1 MTMAAASRP
10 EGYRS
15 YLITLAR
22 VHLARAGPVR
32 NKVEASDLVQ
42 DVLLRAHEVRRQFRG
57 TMTNEYRAWLQQI
70 LKTKLA
76 DAQRHHGRQKRDIV
90 REWSIEDSANNMG
103 ELAADLTSPS
113 QRLAKREGI
122 LRLAE
127 ALTALPDDQRT
138 AVELR
143 YIRDLSLADIA
154 GLMSRSKPGVA
165 GLLRRGLLFHPA
177 YRRGVAAVDLV
188 DADRF
193 GPIAESDHA
202 AELNPSDLLWE
213 PADDYRDPVGAA
225 LEEYRGRWIA
235 GFAPVGNTRFVV
247 IVQQRYKEALKL
259 DPSLWRNLVAW
270 SALVI
275 GLAMAILVV
284 ILRCTRSNT

>member
-1 MTMAAASRP
+1 M
-10 EGYRS
+10 G
-15 YLITLAR
+15 
-22 VHLARAGPVR
+22 
-32 NKVEASDLVQ
+32 
-42 DVLLRAHEVRRQFRG
+42 
-57 TMTNEYRAWLQQI
+57 
-70 LKTKLA
+70 
-76 DAQRHHGRQKRDIV
+76 IV
-90 REWSIEDSANNMG
+90 RSRDPRRSVVLVAPKDVEGPETDS
-103 ELAADLTSPS
+103 
-113 QRLAKREGI
+113 
-122 LRLAE
+122 
-127 ALTALPDDQRT
+127 RT
-138 AVELR
+138 QFGGYAV
-143 YIRDLSLADIA
+143 
-154 GLMSRSKPGVA
+154 
-165 GLLRRGLLFHPA
+165 LFHPA

-235 GFAPVGNTRFVV
+235 GFAPVGNTGFVV
-247 IVQQRYKEALKL
+247 IVQQRYEEALKL

-284 ILRCTRSNT
+284 ILRRTRSNTQPAV